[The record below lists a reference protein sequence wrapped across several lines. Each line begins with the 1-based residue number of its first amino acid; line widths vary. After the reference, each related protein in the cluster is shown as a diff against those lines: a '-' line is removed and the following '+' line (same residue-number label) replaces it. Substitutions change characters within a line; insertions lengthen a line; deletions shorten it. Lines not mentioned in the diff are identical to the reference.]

1 MHSTDSSDDD
11 EYISSAGDNF
21 HESDLEG
28 GDSTS
33 GYDELEDPHSA
44 NLPSYLLKD
53 QRNFDIDDIYEE
65 ENKIL
70 DYDSDIGRDE
80 IDDIHST
87 CADAKEIKKK

>member
-1 MHSTDSSDDD
+1 MAAQYSREMTIGCLRKSISMHNTDSSDDD

-53 QRNFDIDDIYEE
+53 
-65 ENKIL
+65 
-70 DYDSDIGRDE
+70 
-80 IDDIHST
+80 
-87 CADAKEIKKK
+87 